1 MKKRIVSIITALALC
16 LSLCPAWAFAA
27 EGDGPTVAVAVVTK
41 EDGSTTSI
49 VDADAL
55 VAAFK
60 DSGYAGA
67 TIKLLTDVEIPDS
80 PADALTISI
89 ACTLDLN
96 ECSITSVRAEGTI
109 QVSTTYYSDIVTI
122 QGTGAVANTGAGPAL
137 KIDDGH
143 VILKGGTYS
152 ATQGDAIIIS
162 DSSYLTMGDL
172 LDNQEGTD
180 PWNAYL
186 DSSDTPITGKL
197 DEKTL
202 SGPVTV
208 GQCMP
213 HSFSDVFVPD
223 EDTDT
228 HSNPCLACGYK
239 RDTEDCTFDWTPFD
253 DSQWHDGVC
262 TVCKREKRADHNYTP
277 WANGKRTCIDCGYE
291 EHLVAKVDNGGT
303 KTYYATVEEAISE
316 AVTNGGAVTVLANAT
331 VGFFTEATPVD
342 LAVAAGAE
350 LTLSADCQIA
360 VSTLENNGK
369 IVNNG
374 TIDLPSTAA
383 LTNNGSIV
391 NNGTITLPKAG
402 TAASDIGNLKLTGTG
417 TVRVSDGTTAE
428 VYDNTGTPLTG
439 DLDFTQ
445 GTNISGEG
453 YDWNAAANTLTLT
466 NAVIGGTVTLP
477 PNVAV
482 TIEAVGEC
490 SIHTLVI
497 AGSASDKMMLTFNG
511 EEGSTLTVQQ
521 RINLSGGDANTL
533 TVEKGATVIA
543 NGGIVSGSS
552 GGVNSIV
559 TINGTLTAKG
569 DSDTAISAGKV
580 VVGKGGKLSVSGIRG
595 VQLNGM
601 NSGGSGSDFTGVF
614 TVVRGGSFYAN
625 CTEFNVAV
633 YAGAD
638 TFPDGSN
645 ADKAIIIPED
655 HMPGDCRVEKGIN
668 AVNFIKIS
676 TGNVFTGPM
685 TIHEKHTY
693 DSTWKF
699 DSAQHW
705 RECTYEGCSKRDGEA
720 SHNPI
725 WQYNTDGHWQECSV
739 CDYTTTPEAHTYGNT
754 WQSDAN
760 NHWHACITCGA
771 VTDRAAH
778 TYVDGTCSVCG
789 HKQPDPPSPP
799 IHRHVWSSNWS
810 SDAANHWIRCITCGA
825 VKDRQAHIYDD
836 DQDAVC
842 NVCGYERTVEP
853 PAHIHNWSEEWSSDS
868 GHHWHECTAAGCDLA
883 DNSQKDGYGE
893 HIYDDGQDAVC
904 NVCGYER
911 TVEPPAHIHSW
922 SEEWSSDS
930 GHHWHEC
937 TAAGCDLADNSQK
950 GSYGE
955 HVYDGDQ
962 DAVCNDCGYER
973 TVEHRHSW
981 SEGWSS
987 DSGHHWHECTAA
999 GCDLTDSSQKDGYGP
1014 HIFDN
1019 AWDAG
1024 CNTCGYQRLLPT
1036 PSRPSGGGSSIRAYA
1051 IKVEKSEHGKVTS
1064 SRAYAASG
1072 TTIALTV
1079 TPDAGCVLL
1088 ELTVTDSQGNGIS
1101 LTEKN
1106 TFTMPGRDVTVKAS
1120 FAPVPVE
1127 PQEQPCGGGDGCP
1140 SGAYADL
1147 RTGAWY
1153 HEAVDYAIREGLLTG
1168 YGSGT
1173 FKPDD
1178 NLSRAQLAQ
1187 ILYNM
1192 AGRPVVKAGSRFAD
1206 VAADS
1211 WCADAVAW
1219 AAAQGII
1226 DGYGEG
1232 RFGPDDSITREQM
1245 AAMLWRYAGSPA
1257 ATDKELHF
1265 SDAAQAGGWSLDALR
1280 WAVENGILHGNG
1292 DGTLAP
1298 KGLTS
1303 RAEAAQMLLN
1313 LADK

>member
-27 EGDGPTVAVAVVTK
+27 EGDASISVLGTLLEADCCYTVS
-41 EDGSTTSI
+41 EDGTSITKAEGEVPPDAPYLEYSGGKLIVHGDVSLVGTSNVIFTGALSITGSRDDRLTLECGTSQSSSSLRLEGDVNFTENLSVPLDSHVLTTSDNYGGDITINATGGPAVSGSSPLTIASAGNVTITSVSTTLTCPADITAAGKVTISTTS
-49 VDADAL
+49 DSAPA
-55 VAAFK
+55 VASWMTIHN
-60 DSGYAGA
+60 SGS
-67 TIKLLTDVEIPDS
+67 VEISGGTGDVPVLAGGQTEITSAGDVTITGSSTVTYIQLTVNAGGNVSITGGNKDGGS
-80 PADALTISI
+80 PAFPTPANLTVNAVGNITIDDKCPTVNYGAAALTSTGGGTVSFPPVSVATNLDFSDPTTDPGDLDTNGYQWDAANKKLTLKGVQLTGTVNLPDDTVIIETIGKCSINTVAIAGNSPQNTNLTFTGTGELTVQERIDICGGDNNALTI
-89 ACTLDLN
+89 
-96 ECSITSVRAEGTI
+96 
-109 QVSTTYYSDIVTI
+109 
-122 QGTGAVANTGAGPAL
+122 
-137 KIDDGH
+137 
-143 VILKGGTYS
+143 
-152 ATQGDAIIIS
+152 DA
-162 DSSYLTMGDL
+162 
-172 LDNQEGTD
+172 
-180 PWNAYL
+180 
-186 DSSDTPITGKL
+186 
-197 DEKTL
+197 
-202 SGPVTV
+202 
-208 GQCMP
+208 
-213 HSFSDVFVPD
+213 
-223 EDTDT
+223 
-228 HSNPCLACGYK
+228 
-239 RDTEDCTFDWTPFD
+239 
-253 DSQWHDGVC
+253 
-262 TVCKREKRADHNYTP
+262 
-277 WANGKRTCIDCGYE
+277 
-291 EHLVAKVDNGGT
+291 
-303 KTYYATVEEAISE
+303 
-316 AVTNGGAVTVLANAT
+316 
-331 VGFFTEATPVD
+331 
-342 LAVAAGAE
+342 
-350 LTLSADCQIA
+350 
-360 VSTLENNGK
+360 
-369 IVNNG
+369 
-374 TIDLPSTAA
+374 
-383 LTNNGSIV
+383 
-391 NNGTITLPKAG
+391 
-402 TAASDIGNLKLTGTG
+402 
-417 TVRVSDGTTAE
+417 
-428 VYDNTGTPLTG
+428 
-439 DLDFTQ
+439 
-445 GTNISGEG
+445 
-453 YDWNAAANTLTLT
+453 
-466 NAVIGGTVTLP
+466 
-477 PNVAV
+477 
-482 TIEAVGEC
+482 
-490 SIHTLVI
+490 
-497 AGSASDKMMLTFNG
+497 
-511 EEGSTLTVQQ
+511 
-521 RINLSGGDANTL
+521 
-533 TVEKGATVIA
+533 GATVIA
-543 NGGIVSGSS
+543 NGDIAIGASGAA
-552 GGVNSIV
+552 NSIV
-559 TINGTLTAKG
+559 TINGTLTSNSLDG
-569 DSDTAISAGKV
+569 TALSAGSV
-580 VVGKGGKLSVSGIRG
+580 HVGSSGKLAVSGSFG
-595 VQLNGM
+595 LSVNGM
-601 NSGGSGSDFTGVF
+601 FDENRNTVYINLFTIAM
-614 TVVRGGSFYAN
+614 GGSFRAEYKD
-625 CTEFNVAV
+625 
-633 YAGAD
+633 AGI
-638 TFPDGSN
+638 FSN
-645 ADKAIIIPED
+645 LPSDSTLSAEEVFIIPEGYLPPD
-655 HMPGDCRVEKGIN
+655 CEPKTLGDSPPVAHLTKEGTEDVYPGPLV
-668 AVNFIKIS
+668 
-676 TGNVFTGPM
+676 
-685 TIHEKHTY
+685 IHNHG
-693 DSTWKF
+693 WKWAF
-699 DSAQHW
+699 DDA
-705 RECTYEGCSKRDGEA
+705 K
-720 SHNPI
+720 
-725 WQYNTDGHWQECSV
+725 HWQEC
-739 CDYTTTPEAHTYGNT
+739 THTDKCQKTYNEGLHSNDST

-937 TAAGCDLADNSQK
+937 TAAGCALTDNSQK
-950 GSYGE
+950 DGYGE
-955 HVYDGDQ
+955 HIYDDGQ
-962 DAVCNDCGYER
+962 DAVCNVCGYER
-973 TVEHRHSW
+973 TVEPPAHIHSW

-1168 YGSGT
+1168 YGSGA

>member
-27 EGDGPTVAVAVVTK
+27 EGDASISVLGTLLEADCCYTVS
-41 EDGSTTSI
+41 EDGTSITKAEGEAPPDAPYLEYSGGKLIVHGDVSLVGTSNVIFTGALSITGSRDDRLTLECGTSQSSSSLRLEGDVNFTENLSVPLDSHVLTTSDNYGGDITINATGGPAVSGSSPLTIASAGNVTITSVSTTLTCPADITAAGKVTISTTS
-49 VDADAL
+49 DSAPA
-55 VAAFK
+55 VASWMTIHN
-60 DSGYAGA
+60 SGS
-67 TIKLLTDVEIPDS
+67 VEISGGTGDVPVLAGGQTEITSAGDVTITGSSTVTYIQLTVNAGGNVSITGGNKDGGS
-80 PADALTISI
+80 PAFPTPANLTVN
-89 ACTLDLN
+89 AVGN
-96 ECSITSVRAEGTI
+96 IT
-109 QVSTTYYSDIVTI
+109 
-122 QGTGAVANTGAGPAL
+122 
-137 KIDDGH
+137 IDD
-143 VILKGGTYS
+143 KC
-152 ATQGDAIIIS
+152 
-162 DSSYLTMGDL
+162 
-172 LDNQEGTD
+172 
-180 PWNAYL
+180 P
-186 DSSDTPITGKL
+186 
-197 DEKTL
+197 
-202 SGPVTV
+202 TV
-208 GQCMP
+208 
-213 HSFSDVFVPD
+213 
-223 EDTDT
+223 
-228 HSNPCLACGYK
+228 
-239 RDTEDCTFDWTPFD
+239 
-253 DSQWHDGVC
+253 
-262 TVCKREKRADHNYTP
+262 NY
-277 WANGKRTCIDCGYE
+277 
-291 EHLVAKVDNGGT
+291 
-303 KTYYATVEEAISE
+303 
-316 AVTNGGAVTVLANAT
+316 GA
-331 VGFFTEATPVD
+331 
-342 LAVAAGAE
+342 
-350 LTLSADCQIA
+350 
-360 VSTLENNGK
+360 
-369 IVNNG
+369 
-374 TIDLPSTAA
+374 AA
-383 LTNNGSIV
+383 LTS
-391 NNGTITLPKAG
+391 
-402 TAASDIGNLKLTGTG
+402 TGGG
-417 TVRVSDGTTAE
+417 TVSFPPVSVATNLDFSDPTT
-428 VYDNTGTPLTG
+428 DPG
-439 DLDFTQ
+439 DLD
-445 GTNISGEG
+445 TNG
-453 YDWNAAANTLTLT
+453 YQWDAANKKLTLKDVQLT
-466 NAVIGGTVTLP
+466 GTVTLP
-477 PNVAV
+477 DDTV
-482 TIEAVGEC
+482 TIETIGKC
-490 SIHTLVI
+490 SVDKLS
-497 AGSASDKMMLTFNG
+497 AGDSPQNTNLTFTGTG
-511 EEGSTLTVQQ
+511 ELTVRE
-521 RINLSGGDANTL
+521 RINLSGGDNNAL
-533 TVEKGATVIA
+533 TVDAGAAVIA
-543 NGGIVSGSS
+543 NGGISIGAS

-633 YAGAD
+633 YPGAD

-725 WQYNTDGHWQECSV
+725 WQYNTDDHWQKCSV

-868 GHHWHECTAAGCDLA
+868 GHHWHECTAAGCALT

-937 TAAGCDLADNSQK
+937 TAAECDLTDNSQK
-950 GSYGE
+950 DGYGE

-1168 YGSGT
+1168 YGSGA

-1226 DGYGEG
+1226 DGYGDG

>member
-27 EGDGPTVAVAVVTK
+27 EGDGSLSICGTTIVDGCRYTVDKGGETITKAEGEAPPDAPYLEYSGGKLIVHGDVSLVGTSNVIFTGALSITGSRDDRLTLECGTSQSSSSLRLEGDVNFTENLSVPLDSHVLTTSDNYGGDITINATGGPAVSGSSPLTIASAGNVTITSVSTTLTCPADITAAGK
-41 EDGSTTSI
+41 VTISTTSDSAPAVASWMTI
-49 VDADAL
+49 HNSGSVEISGNADNGAPVL
-55 VAAFK
+55 GGEANITSSGDVTITSK
-60 DSGYAGA
+60 GRVTDS
-67 TIKLLTDVEIPDS
+67 LLTVNSDGNV
-80 PADALTISI
+80 
-89 ACTLDLN
+89 
-96 ECSITSVRAEGTI
+96 SITGGKEGSNFSAFPVPANLT
-109 QVSTTYYSDIVTI
+109 VN
-122 QGTGAVANTGAGPAL
+122 AVGNIT
-137 KIDDGH
+137 IDD
-143 VILKGGTYS
+143 KC
-152 ATQGDAIIIS
+152 
-162 DSSYLTMGDL
+162 
-172 LDNQEGTD
+172 
-180 PWNAYL
+180 P
-186 DSSDTPITGKL
+186 
-197 DEKTL
+197 
-202 SGPVTV
+202 TV
-208 GQCMP
+208 
-213 HSFSDVFVPD
+213 
-223 EDTDT
+223 
-228 HSNPCLACGYK
+228 
-239 RDTEDCTFDWTPFD
+239 
-253 DSQWHDGVC
+253 
-262 TVCKREKRADHNYTP
+262 NY
-277 WANGKRTCIDCGYE
+277 
-291 EHLVAKVDNGGT
+291 
-303 KTYYATVEEAISE
+303 
-316 AVTNGGAVTVLANAT
+316 GA
-331 VGFFTEATPVD
+331 
-342 LAVAAGAE
+342 
-350 LTLSADCQIA
+350 
-360 VSTLENNGK
+360 
-369 IVNNG
+369 
-374 TIDLPSTAA
+374 AA
-383 LTNNGSIV
+383 LTS
-391 NNGTITLPKAG
+391 
-402 TAASDIGNLKLTGTG
+402 TGGG
-417 TVRVSDGTTAE
+417 TVSFPPVSVATDLDFSDPTT
-428 VYDNTGTPLTG
+428 VPG
-439 DLDFTQ
+439 DLD
-445 GTNISGEG
+445 TNG
-453 YDWNAAANTLTLT
+453 YHWDAANKKLTLKDVQLT
-466 NAVIGGTVTLP
+466 GTVTLP
-477 PNVAV
+477 DDTV
-482 TIEAVGEC
+482 TIETIGKC
-490 SIHTLVI
+490 SVDKLS
-497 AGSASDKMMLTFNG
+497 AGDSPQNTNLTFTGTG
-511 EEGSTLTVQQ
+511 ELTVRE
-521 RINLSGGDANTL
+521 RINLSGGDNNAL
-533 TVEKGATVIA
+533 TVDAGAAVIA
-543 NGGIVSGSS
+543 NGGISIGAS

-625 CTEFNVAV
+625 CTELNVAV

-720 SHNPI
+720 PHDLII
-725 WQYNTDGHWQECSV
+725 WQYDTDGHWQKCSV
-739 CDYTTTPEAHTYGNT
+739 CDYATTYEAHTYGNT

>member
-27 EGDGPTVAVAVVTK
+27 EGDGSLSICGTTIVDGCRYTVDKGGETITKAEGEAPPDAPYLEYSGGKLIVHGDVSLVGTSNVIFTGALSITGSRDDRLTLECGTSQSSSSLRLEGDVNFTENLSVPLDSHVLTTSDNYGGDITINATGGPAVSGSSPLTIASAGNVTITSVSTTLTCPADITAAGK
-41 EDGSTTSI
+41 VTISTTSDSAPAVASWMTI
-49 VDADAL
+49 HNSGSVEISGNADNGAPVL
-55 VAAFK
+55 GGEANITSSGDVTITSK
-60 DSGYAGA
+60 GRVTDS
-67 TIKLLTDVEIPDS
+67 LLTVNSDGNV
-80 PADALTISI
+80 
-89 ACTLDLN
+89 
-96 ECSITSVRAEGTI
+96 SITGGKEGSNFSAFPVPANLT
-109 QVSTTYYSDIVTI
+109 VN
-122 QGTGAVANTGAGPAL
+122 AVGNIT
-137 KIDDGH
+137 IDD
-143 VILKGGTYS
+143 KC
-152 ATQGDAIIIS
+152 
-162 DSSYLTMGDL
+162 
-172 LDNQEGTD
+172 
-180 PWNAYL
+180 P
-186 DSSDTPITGKL
+186 
-197 DEKTL
+197 
-202 SGPVTV
+202 TV
-208 GQCMP
+208 
-213 HSFSDVFVPD
+213 
-223 EDTDT
+223 
-228 HSNPCLACGYK
+228 
-239 RDTEDCTFDWTPFD
+239 
-253 DSQWHDGVC
+253 
-262 TVCKREKRADHNYTP
+262 NY
-277 WANGKRTCIDCGYE
+277 
-291 EHLVAKVDNGGT
+291 
-303 KTYYATVEEAISE
+303 
-316 AVTNGGAVTVLANAT
+316 GA
-331 VGFFTEATPVD
+331 
-342 LAVAAGAE
+342 
-350 LTLSADCQIA
+350 
-360 VSTLENNGK
+360 
-369 IVNNG
+369 
-374 TIDLPSTAA
+374 AA
-383 LTNNGSIV
+383 LTS
-391 NNGTITLPKAG
+391 
-402 TAASDIGNLKLTGTG
+402 TGGG
-417 TVRVSDGTTAE
+417 TVSFPPVSVATDLDFSDPTT
-428 VYDNTGTPLTG
+428 VPG
-439 DLDFTQ
+439 DLD
-445 GTNISGEG
+445 TNG
-453 YDWNAAANTLTLT
+453 YHWDAANKKLTLKDVQLT
-466 NAVIGGTVTLP
+466 GTVTLP
-477 PNVAV
+477 DDTV
-482 TIEAVGEC
+482 TIETIGKC
-490 SIHTLVI
+490 SVDKLS
-497 AGSASDKMMLTFNG
+497 AGDSPQNTNLTFTGTG
-511 EEGSTLTVQQ
+511 ELTVRE
-521 RINLSGGDANTL
+521 RINLSGGDNNAL
-533 TVEKGATVIA
+533 TVDAGAAVIA
-543 NGGIVSGSS
+543 NGGISIGAS

-625 CTEFNVAV
+625 CTELNVAV

-720 SHNPI
+720 PHDLII
-725 WQYNTDGHWQECSV
+725 WQYDTDGHWQKCSV
-739 CDYTTTPEAHTYGNT
+739 CDYATTYEAHTYGNT

-853 PAHIHNWSEEWSSDS
+853 PAHIHN
-868 GHHWHECTAAGCDLA
+868 
-883 DNSQKDGYGE
+883 
-893 HIYDDGQDAVC
+893 
-904 NVCGYER
+904 
-911 TVEPPAHIHSW
+911 W

>member
-27 EGDGPTVAVAVVTK
+27 EGDASISVLGTLLEADCCYTVS
-41 EDGSTTSI
+41 EDGTSITKAEGEVPPDAPYLEYSGGKLIVHGDVSLVGTSNVIFTGALSITGSRDDRLTLECGTSQSSSSLRLEGDVNFTENLSVPLDSHVLTTSDNYGGDITINATGGPAVSGSSPLTIASAGNVTITSVSTTLTCPADITAAGKVTISTTSDSAPAVASWMTI
-49 VDADAL
+49 HNSGSVEISGNADNGAPVL
-55 VAAFK
+55 GGEANITSSGDVTITSK
-60 DSGYAGA
+60 GRVTDS
-67 TIKLLTDVEIPDS
+67 LLTVNSDGNV
-80 PADALTISI
+80 
-89 ACTLDLN
+89 
-96 ECSITSVRAEGTI
+96 SITGGKEGSNFSAFPVPANLT
-109 QVSTTYYSDIVTI
+109 VN
-122 QGTGAVANTGAGPAL
+122 AVGNIT
-137 KIDDGH
+137 IDD
-143 VILKGGTYS
+143 KC
-152 ATQGDAIIIS
+152 
-162 DSSYLTMGDL
+162 
-172 LDNQEGTD
+172 
-180 PWNAYL
+180 P
-186 DSSDTPITGKL
+186 
-197 DEKTL
+197 
-202 SGPVTV
+202 TV
-208 GQCMP
+208 
-213 HSFSDVFVPD
+213 
-223 EDTDT
+223 
-228 HSNPCLACGYK
+228 
-239 RDTEDCTFDWTPFD
+239 
-253 DSQWHDGVC
+253 
-262 TVCKREKRADHNYTP
+262 NY
-277 WANGKRTCIDCGYE
+277 
-291 EHLVAKVDNGGT
+291 
-303 KTYYATVEEAISE
+303 
-316 AVTNGGAVTVLANAT
+316 GA
-331 VGFFTEATPVD
+331 
-342 LAVAAGAE
+342 
-350 LTLSADCQIA
+350 
-360 VSTLENNGK
+360 
-369 IVNNG
+369 
-374 TIDLPSTAA
+374 AA
-383 LTNNGSIV
+383 LTS
-391 NNGTITLPKAG
+391 
-402 TAASDIGNLKLTGTG
+402 TGGG
-417 TVRVSDGTTAE
+417 TVSFPPVSVATDLDFSDPTT
-428 VYDNTGTPLTG
+428 VPG
-439 DLDFTQ
+439 DLD
-445 GTNISGEG
+445 TNG
-453 YDWNAAANTLTLT
+453 YHWDAANKKLTLKDVQLT
-466 NAVIGGTVTLP
+466 GTVTLP
-477 PNVAV
+477 DDTV
-482 TIEAVGEC
+482 TIETIGKC
-490 SIHTLVI
+490 SVDKLS
-497 AGSASDKMMLTFNG
+497 AGDSPQNTNLTFTGTG
-511 EEGSTLTVQQ
+511 ELTVRE
-521 RINLSGGDANTL
+521 RINLSGGDNNAL
-533 TVEKGATVIA
+533 TVDAGAAVIA
-543 NGGIVSGSS
+543 NGGISIGAS

-868 GHHWHECTAAGCDLA
+868 GHHWHECTAAGCDL
-883 DNSQKDGYGE
+883 
-893 HIYDDGQDAVC
+893 
-904 NVCGYER
+904 
-911 TVEPPAHIHSW
+911 
-922 SEEWSSDS
+922 
-930 GHHWHEC
+930 
-937 TAAGCDLADNSQK
+937 
-950 GSYGE
+950 
-955 HVYDGDQ
+955 
-962 DAVCNDCGYER
+962 
-973 TVEHRHSW
+973 
-981 SEGWSS
+981 
-987 DSGHHWHECTAA
+987 
-999 GCDLTDSSQKDGYGP
+999 TDSSQKDGYGP

-1120 FAPVPVE
+1120 FALVPVE

>member
-27 EGDGPTVAVAVVTK
+27 EGDGSLSICGTTIVDGCRYTVDKGGETITKAEGEAPPDAPYLEYSGGKLIVHGDVSLVGTSNVIFTGALSITGSRDDRLTLECGTSQSSSSLRLEGDVNFTENLSVPLDSHVLTTSDNYGGDITINATGGPAVSGSSPLTIASAGNVTITSVSTTLTCPADITAAGK
-41 EDGSTTSI
+41 VTISTTSDSAPAVASWMTI
-49 VDADAL
+49 HNSGSVEISGNADNGAPVL
-55 VAAFK
+55 GGEANITSSGDVTITSK
-60 DSGYAGA
+60 GRVTDS
-67 TIKLLTDVEIPDS
+67 LLTVNSDGNV
-80 PADALTISI
+80 
-89 ACTLDLN
+89 
-96 ECSITSVRAEGTI
+96 SITGGKEGSNFSAFPVPANLT
-109 QVSTTYYSDIVTI
+109 VN
-122 QGTGAVANTGAGPAL
+122 AVGNIT
-137 KIDDGH
+137 IDD
-143 VILKGGTYS
+143 KC
-152 ATQGDAIIIS
+152 
-162 DSSYLTMGDL
+162 
-172 LDNQEGTD
+172 
-180 PWNAYL
+180 P
-186 DSSDTPITGKL
+186 
-197 DEKTL
+197 
-202 SGPVTV
+202 TV
-208 GQCMP
+208 
-213 HSFSDVFVPD
+213 
-223 EDTDT
+223 
-228 HSNPCLACGYK
+228 
-239 RDTEDCTFDWTPFD
+239 
-253 DSQWHDGVC
+253 
-262 TVCKREKRADHNYTP
+262 NY
-277 WANGKRTCIDCGYE
+277 
-291 EHLVAKVDNGGT
+291 
-303 KTYYATVEEAISE
+303 
-316 AVTNGGAVTVLANAT
+316 GA
-331 VGFFTEATPVD
+331 
-342 LAVAAGAE
+342 
-350 LTLSADCQIA
+350 
-360 VSTLENNGK
+360 
-369 IVNNG
+369 
-374 TIDLPSTAA
+374 AA
-383 LTNNGSIV
+383 LTS
-391 NNGTITLPKAG
+391 
-402 TAASDIGNLKLTGTG
+402 TGGG
-417 TVRVSDGTTAE
+417 TVSFPPVSVATDLDFSDPTT
-428 VYDNTGTPLTG
+428 VPG
-439 DLDFTQ
+439 DLD
-445 GTNISGEG
+445 TNG
-453 YDWNAAANTLTLT
+453 YHWDAANKKLTLKDVQLT
-466 NAVIGGTVTLP
+466 GTVTLP
-477 PNVAV
+477 DDTV
-482 TIEAVGEC
+482 TIETIGKC
-490 SIHTLVI
+490 SVDKLS
-497 AGSASDKMMLTFNG
+497 AGDSPQNTNLTFTGTG
-511 EEGSTLTVQQ
+511 ELTVRE
-521 RINLSGGDANTL
+521 RINLSGGDNNAL
-533 TVEKGATVIA
+533 TVDAGAAVIA
-543 NGGIVSGSS
+543 NGGISIGAS

-625 CTEFNVAV
+625 CTELNVAV

-720 SHNPI
+720 PHDLII
-725 WQYNTDGHWQECSV
+725 WQYDTDGHWQKCSV
-739 CDYTTTPEAHTYGNT
+739 CDYATTYEAHTYGNT

-922 SEEWSSDS
+922 SEE
-930 GHHWHEC
+930 
-937 TAAGCDLADNSQK
+937 
-950 GSYGE
+950 
-955 HVYDGDQ
+955 
-962 DAVCNDCGYER
+962 
-973 TVEHRHSW
+973 
-981 SEGWSS
+981 WSS

>member
-27 EGDGPTVAVAVVTK
+27 EGDASISVLGTLLEADCCYTVS
-41 EDGSTTSI
+41 EDGTSITKAEGEAPPDAPYLEYSGGKLIVHGDVSLVGTSDVIFTGALSITGSRDDRLTLECGTSQSSSSLRLEGDVNFTENLSVPLDSHVLTTSDNYGGDITINATGGPAVSGSSPLTIASAGNVTITSDSVTISCPADITAAGKITISTTSGGAPAVNSQLTI
-49 VDADAL
+49 RNSGSVEISGNADNGAPVL
-55 VAAFK
+55 GGEANITSSGDVTITSK
-60 DSGYAGA
+60 GRVTDS
-67 TIKLLTDVEIPDS
+67 LLTVNSDGNV
-80 PADALTISI
+80 
-89 ACTLDLN
+89 
-96 ECSITSVRAEGTI
+96 SITGGKEGSNFSAFPVPANLT
-109 QVSTTYYSDIVTI
+109 VN
-122 QGTGAVANTGAGPAL
+122 AVGNIT
-137 KIDDGH
+137 IDD
-143 VILKGGTYS
+143 KC
-152 ATQGDAIIIS
+152 
-162 DSSYLTMGDL
+162 
-172 LDNQEGTD
+172 
-180 PWNAYL
+180 P
-186 DSSDTPITGKL
+186 
-197 DEKTL
+197 
-202 SGPVTV
+202 TV
-208 GQCMP
+208 
-213 HSFSDVFVPD
+213 
-223 EDTDT
+223 
-228 HSNPCLACGYK
+228 
-239 RDTEDCTFDWTPFD
+239 
-253 DSQWHDGVC
+253 
-262 TVCKREKRADHNYTP
+262 NY
-277 WANGKRTCIDCGYE
+277 
-291 EHLVAKVDNGGT
+291 
-303 KTYYATVEEAISE
+303 
-316 AVTNGGAVTVLANAT
+316 GA
-331 VGFFTEATPVD
+331 
-342 LAVAAGAE
+342 
-350 LTLSADCQIA
+350 
-360 VSTLENNGK
+360 
-369 IVNNG
+369 
-374 TIDLPSTAA
+374 AA
-383 LTNNGSIV
+383 LTS
-391 NNGTITLPKAG
+391 
-402 TAASDIGNLKLTGTG
+402 TG
-417 TVRVSDGTTAE
+417 
-428 VYDNTGTPLTG
+428 
-439 DLDFTQ
+439 
-445 GTNISGEG
+445 
-453 YDWNAAANTLTLT
+453 
-466 NAVIGGTVTLP
+466 GGTVTFPPVSVATNLDFSDPTTDPGDLDTNGYQWDAANKKLTLKGVQLTGTVNLP
-477 PNVAV
+477 DDTVIIE
-482 TIEAVGEC
+482 TIGKC
-490 SIHTLVI
+490 SINTVAI
-497 AGSASDKMMLTFNG
+497 AGNSPQNTNLTFTGTG
-511 EEGSTLTVQQ
+511 ELTVQE
-521 RINLSGGDANTL
+521 RIDICGGDNNAL
-533 TVEKGATVIA
+533 TIDAGATVIA
-543 NGGIVSGSS
+543 NGDIAIGASGAA
-552 GGVNSIV
+552 NSIV
-559 TINGTLTAKG
+559 TINGTLTSNSLDG
-569 DSDTAISAGKV
+569 TALSAGSV
-580 VVGKGGKLSVSGIRG
+580 HVGSSGKLAVSGSFG
-595 VQLNGM
+595 LSVNGM
-601 NSGGSGSDFTGVF
+601 FDENRNTVYINLFTIAM
-614 TVVRGGSFYAN
+614 GGSFRAEYKD
-625 CTEFNVAV
+625 
-633 YAGAD
+633 AGI
-638 TFPDGSN
+638 FSN
-645 ADKAIIIPED
+645 LPSDSTLSAEDVFIIPEGYLPPD
-655 HMPGDCRVEKGIN
+655 CEPKTLGDSPPVAHLTKEGTEDVYPGPLV
-668 AVNFIKIS
+668 
-676 TGNVFTGPM
+676 
-685 TIHEKHTY
+685 IHNHG
-693 DSTWKF
+693 WKWAF
-699 DSAQHW
+699 DDA
-705 RECTYEGCSKRDGEA
+705 K
-720 SHNPI
+720 
-725 WQYNTDGHWQECSV
+725 HWQEC
-739 CDYTTTPEAHTYGNT
+739 THTDKCQKTYNEGLHSNDST

-868 GHHWHECTAAGCDLA
+868 GHHWHECTAAGCA
-883 DNSQKDGYGE
+883 
-893 HIYDDGQDAVC
+893 
-904 NVCGYER
+904 
-911 TVEPPAHIHSW
+911 
-922 SEEWSSDS
+922 
-930 GHHWHEC
+930 
-937 TAAGCDLADNSQK
+937 
-950 GSYGE
+950 
-955 HVYDGDQ
+955 
-962 DAVCNDCGYER
+962 
-973 TVEHRHSW
+973 
-981 SEGWSS
+981 
-987 DSGHHWHECTAA
+987 
-999 GCDLTDSSQKDGYGP
+999 LTDSSQKDGYGP

-1168 YGSGT
+1168 YGSGA

>member
-27 EGDGPTVAVAVVTK
+27 EGDGSLSICGTTIVDGCRYTVDKGGETITKAEGEAPPDAPYLEYSGGKLIVHGDVSLVGTSDVIFTGALSITGSRDDRLTLECGTSQSSSSLRLEGDVNFTENLSVPLDSHVLTTSDNYGGDITINATGGPAVSGSSPLTIASAGNVTITSDSVTISCPADITAAGK
-41 EDGSTTSI
+41 ITISTTSGGAPAVNSQLTI
-49 VDADAL
+49 RNSGSVEISGNADNGAPVL
-55 VAAFK
+55 GGEANITSSGDVTITSK
-60 DSGYAGA
+60 GRVTDS
-67 TIKLLTDVEIPDS
+67 LLTVNSDGNVSITGGKEGSNFSAFPVPANLTVNAVGNITIDDKCPTVNYGAAALTSTGGGTVSFPPVSVATDLDFSDPTTVPGDLDTNGYHWDAANKKLTLKDVQLTGTVNLPDDTVIIETIGKCSINTVAIAGNS
-80 PADALTISI
+80 PQNTNLTFTGTGELTVQERIDICGGDNNALTI
-89 ACTLDLN
+89 
-96 ECSITSVRAEGTI
+96 
-109 QVSTTYYSDIVTI
+109 
-122 QGTGAVANTGAGPAL
+122 
-137 KIDDGH
+137 
-143 VILKGGTYS
+143 
-152 ATQGDAIIIS
+152 DA
-162 DSSYLTMGDL
+162 
-172 LDNQEGTD
+172 
-180 PWNAYL
+180 
-186 DSSDTPITGKL
+186 
-197 DEKTL
+197 
-202 SGPVTV
+202 
-208 GQCMP
+208 
-213 HSFSDVFVPD
+213 
-223 EDTDT
+223 
-228 HSNPCLACGYK
+228 
-239 RDTEDCTFDWTPFD
+239 
-253 DSQWHDGVC
+253 
-262 TVCKREKRADHNYTP
+262 
-277 WANGKRTCIDCGYE
+277 
-291 EHLVAKVDNGGT
+291 
-303 KTYYATVEEAISE
+303 
-316 AVTNGGAVTVLANAT
+316 
-331 VGFFTEATPVD
+331 
-342 LAVAAGAE
+342 
-350 LTLSADCQIA
+350 
-360 VSTLENNGK
+360 
-369 IVNNG
+369 
-374 TIDLPSTAA
+374 
-383 LTNNGSIV
+383 
-391 NNGTITLPKAG
+391 
-402 TAASDIGNLKLTGTG
+402 
-417 TVRVSDGTTAE
+417 
-428 VYDNTGTPLTG
+428 
-439 DLDFTQ
+439 
-445 GTNISGEG
+445 
-453 YDWNAAANTLTLT
+453 
-466 NAVIGGTVTLP
+466 
-477 PNVAV
+477 
-482 TIEAVGEC
+482 
-490 SIHTLVI
+490 
-497 AGSASDKMMLTFNG
+497 
-511 EEGSTLTVQQ
+511 
-521 RINLSGGDANTL
+521 
-533 TVEKGATVIA
+533 GATVIA
-543 NGGIVSGSS
+543 NGDIAIGASGAA
-552 GGVNSIV
+552 NSIV
-559 TINGTLTAKG
+559 TINGTLTSNSLDG
-569 DSDTAISAGKV
+569 TALSAGSV
-580 VVGKGGKLSVSGIRG
+580 HVGSSGKLAVSGSFG
-595 VQLNGM
+595 LSVNGM
-601 NSGGSGSDFTGVF
+601 FDENRNTVYINLFTIAM
-614 TVVRGGSFYAN
+614 GGSFRAEYKD
-625 CTEFNVAV
+625 
-633 YAGAD
+633 AGI
-638 TFPDGSN
+638 FSN
-645 ADKAIIIPED
+645 LPSDSTLSAEEVFIIPEGYLPPD
-655 HMPGDCRVEKGIN
+655 CEPKTLGDSPPVAHLTKEGTEDVYPGPLV
-668 AVNFIKIS
+668 
-676 TGNVFTGPM
+676 
-685 TIHEKHTY
+685 IHNHG
-693 DSTWKF
+693 WKWAF
-699 DSAQHW
+699 DDA
-705 RECTYEGCSKRDGEA
+705 K
-720 SHNPI
+720 
-725 WQYNTDGHWQECSV
+725 HWQEC
-739 CDYTTTPEAHTYGNT
+739 THTDKCQKTYNEGLHSNDST

-853 PAHIHNWSEEWSSDS
+853 PAHIHSWSEEWSSDS

-883 DNSQKDGYGE
+883 DNSQKD
-893 HIYDDGQDAVC
+893 
-904 NVCGYER
+904 
-911 TVEPPAHIHSW
+911 
-922 SEEWSSDS
+922 
-930 GHHWHEC
+930 
-937 TAAGCDLADNSQK
+937 
-950 GSYGE
+950 SYGE

-1168 YGSGT
+1168 YGSGA